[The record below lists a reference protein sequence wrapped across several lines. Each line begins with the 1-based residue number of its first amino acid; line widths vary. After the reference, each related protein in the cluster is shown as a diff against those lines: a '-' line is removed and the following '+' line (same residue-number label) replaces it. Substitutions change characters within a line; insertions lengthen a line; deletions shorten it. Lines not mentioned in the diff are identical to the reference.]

1 MSGSTIMVHI
11 DDGERVQGEVR
22 LLYPPGDPLLELTL
36 QVGHRERVSFLWRG
50 KGAIGEARA
59 TLGVMGVLLQ
69 GLENAQVLR
78 EQGAEAAPGEA
89 QEGAQAPLA
98 ASEGHGRAGGG
109 ALGALEGSEGPSR
122 GILATPAP
130 APAHAAPAA
139 PWAGTDRECLDCGG
153 LRPLWHEPSCVQAGP
168 GTGSRATGGAE

>member
-59 TLGVMGVLLQ
+59 TLLEQLGTLAELLA
-69 GLENAQVLR
+69 AQEVR
-78 EQGAEAAPGEA
+78 EQENPP
-89 QEGAQAPLA
+89 EGW
-98 ASEGHGRAGGG
+98 SEG
-109 ALGALEGSEGPSR
+109 
-122 GILATPAP
+122 
-130 APAHAAPAA
+130 
-139 PWAGTDRECLDCGG
+139 
-153 LRPLWHEPSCVQAGP
+153 
-168 GTGSRATGGAE
+168 